1 MTDKPGPGG
10 LDVLDPVVDT
20 WDEAI
25 ASVRNSAKWLVVVVA
40 TVATFLF
47 GAGTLGARSELGD
60 APVPLLLLA
69 ALLGVVGIA
78 ALAEVAWRVADVFRP
93 EVVSVDE
100 LTDET
105 RTALRTSWWLAFRDE
120 PPTDRPPETELVAR
134 LKRYRADLGQLDAA
148 LLDQQRAPGTEGAST
163 RAALGRA
170 RDTLVEQQRQA
181 HQLTA
186 TVMEMER
193 YHRVKA
199 TRSLT
204 PRTYVTAGVALA
216 SALLFQL
223 TLAAATGAEEEDG
236 SAPSGGASPVVG
248 WLSPT
253 EDGADFWE
261 AVGLTSCRPP
271 TGAETAPGQPAGGI
285 PVLLTEGEG
294 TADTPYVVQTLS
306 ELGSDCPSVS
316 FPADERFT
324 LVQPVPRTV
333 EIADPTTTD

>member
-1 MTDKPGPGG
+1 MTAEPGPGG

-25 ASVRNSAKWLVVVVA
+25 ASVRNSAKWLVIVVA
-40 TVATFLF
+40 TVASFLF
-47 GAGTLGARSELGD
+47 GAGTLGARSELGG

-69 ALLGVVGIA
+69 ALLGVVGIV

-93 EVVSVDE
+93 EVVSIDE
-100 LTDET
+100 FTDET
-105 RTALRTSWWLAFRDE
+105 RAALRSSWWLAFDGE
-120 PPTDRPPETELVAR
+120 PKTDRPERELLDQ
-134 LKRYRADLGQLDAA
+134 LKAYQIRLGQLDLALIEHQHAA
-148 LLDQQRAPGTEGAST
+148 GTAGAANRATLRQQR
-163 RAALGRA
+163 RA
-170 RDTLVEQQRQA
+170 LVKQQRQA

-186 TVMEMER
+186 TMMDMER
-193 YHRVKA
+193 YHRVRA

-204 PRTYVTAGVALA
+204 PRTYVTAGIALA

-223 TLAAATGAEEEDG
+223 TLAAATGAEEEDAEA
-236 SAPSGGASPVVG
+236 APAGGAAPVVG

-261 AVGLTSCRPP
+261 AVGLASCRAPA
-271 TGAETAPGQPAGGI
+271 GAGTAPDQPAGGI

-294 TADTPYVVQTLS
+294 TADAPYVVQTLS
-306 ELGSDCPSVS
+306 ELGSDCPSVR

-333 EIADPTTTD
+333 EIADPTSTD